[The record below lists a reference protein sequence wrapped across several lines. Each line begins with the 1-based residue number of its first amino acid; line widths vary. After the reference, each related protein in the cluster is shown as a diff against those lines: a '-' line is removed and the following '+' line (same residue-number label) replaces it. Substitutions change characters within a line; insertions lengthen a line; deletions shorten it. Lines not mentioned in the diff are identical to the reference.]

1 MSGLAAVLDA
11 LRRDERRL
19 TTELLALA
27 GRHRQEHEIHHVATD
42 LARWS
47 AEHDRLLRETLHHYG
62 PADTA
67 PPSSDPPDTAP
78 PPAGPR
84 ETGAPPAGP
93 REAGPMTDDAPPDL
107 LEDLRALHLAVAGN
121 CVYWQMLAQAAAAT
135 RDSRLTELVE
145 HCEPQAQR
153 QLRWTESM
161 IKSLAAQLLTAS

>member
-1 MSGLAAVLDA
+1 MSRLAAVLAA
-11 LRRDERRL
+11 LDRGERRL

-27 GRHRQEHEIHHVATD
+27 RRHRQEHEIHHVATD

-47 AEHDRLLRETLHHYG
+47 AEHDRLLSETLHHYG

-67 PPSSDPPDTAP
+67 PPPADPRETAP
-78 PPAGPR
+78 SPAGPR
-84 ETGAPPAGP
+84 ETG
-93 REAGPMTDDAPPDL
+93 PMTDDTPPDL

-135 RDSRLTELVE
+135 RDPRLTELVE

-161 IKSLAAQLLTAS
+161 VKSLAAQLLTAS